1 MEAEQNS
8 VVRSLAGHDRGGYF
22 AVIDC
27 ADDTHVLIADGK
39 RRKVEK
45 PKRKK
50 RKHLQTVGR
59 LSPPQGGAWTN
70 RRLRKA
76 LGAFGAG
83 AAAVSGEGN

>member
-1 MEAEQNS
+1 MEIERNT
-8 VVRSLAGHDRGGYF
+8 VVRSLAGHDRGGLF
-22 AVIDC
+22 AVIDL

-50 RKHLQTVGR
+50 CRHLQAVGR
-59 LSPPQGGAWTN
+59 LAPQGAWTN
-70 RRLRKA
+70 RSLKKA
-76 LGAFGAG
+76 LGVFGAG